1 MSIDPVTFL
10 HTGNPSQFNRYAY
23 ANNDPIN
30 MFDPD
35 GRNAVTKFVKQT
47 IKHKGNVIEAAIDVG
62 GEVVTVFAPSSTPL
76 ERLISAAELV
86 SPVSVSDIKDA
97 KKVIGAAKKKFGGR
111 KGGLDTRAQ
120 NQAIGDRIDANGGQ
134 ATTGFNNRGGEQS
147 FPNPD
152 GSRSGGRF
160 SDGSAVDADGNPF
173 QVQTVDTKANG
184 SLTGRESSAARD
196 IDERGNKPVVCVS
209 KASCN

>member
-1 MSIDPVTFL
+1 MYRDAGPDVYTPKLNQHTYDGPRIRSWVT
-10 HTGNPSQFNRYAY
+10 
-23 ANNDPIN
+23 
-30 MFDPD
+30 
-35 GRNAVTKFVKQT
+35 
-47 IKHKGNVIEAAIDVG
+47 
-62 GEVVTVFAPSSTPL
+62 GEFQY
-76 ERLISAAELV
+76 
-86 SPVSVSDIKDA
+86 
-97 KKVIGAAKKKFGGR
+97 
-111 KGGLDTRAQ
+111 TRAQ

-134 ATTGFNNRGGEQS
+134 ATNGFNNRGGEQS

-173 QVQTVDTKANG
+173 QVQTIDTKANG

-196 IDERGNKPVVCVS
+196 IAERVNQPVVCVS